1 MDGPDRP
8 ELIGYVD
15 PFVAHAGEAV
25 ELMVSTTAATWDYR
39 VVRLLHGDRNPAGP
53 GFKVAEVRPRMAG
66 TGLPGGLQVTHAGS
80 FAQAPPLPGL
90 AAAKRVQLR
99 LWAQPTLVGD
109 GRRQVLLSSHDDA
122 GGPGFELALT
132 GEGCF
137 ELKVGD
143 GIRVALAEP
152 ARAGAWCRLT
162 AELDA
167 LEGTVALA
175 LRRARGLPAAA
186 RLGEEERAEGRVGA
200 AGRRASPARS

>member
-15 PFVAHAGEAV
+15 PFVAHAGEAM

-109 GRRQVLLSSHDDA
+109 GRRQVLLSSHDGA

-137 ELKVGD
+137 ELKVG
-143 GIRVALAEP
+143 GGSASRCPSRPVPGSGAGSPPSLTPWRARWP
-152 ARAGAWCRLT
+152 WRSAGRTASPLRPGSARRSAQRAG
-162 AELDA
+162 
-167 LEGTVALA
+167 
-175 LRRARGLPAAA
+175 PAPWT
-186 RLGEEERAEGRVGA
+186 
-200 AGRRASPARS
+200 SPSAVRS